1 MAKVSNVM
9 ATKVALNLV
18 EASKSIRNLTTEV
31 NASTKAWQAQEASL
45 KSAGDYVGAAKA
57 RVEGL
62 GNAIDAQKAKIA
74 ALQEKQESMNNI
86 TQDAAE
92 KYLKLKD
99 RIDQLKSEQSS
110 LDDVTGKNKDKYEA
124 LGAEISQLES
134 KQEKLNVGTTKQAEI
149 YLRYGSQVDQ
159 AKAKLASLEAQQQ
172 RAGAQLELQNSGILK
187 LNATM
192 RTQSALFMAQAE
204 RLQAEGRQYQAM
216 GVQVNG
222 LESKIS
228 QLRDIQQREM
238 QMLDSTRQRMGE
250 NSQEYLKQATRVEEL
265 GAKIAQTRSKINELN
280 ETMKATPHTWLD
292 GMSAR
297 LDSLQGK
304 ADRVSHSFGSM
315 FLANTAA
322 NLFSDALATIRAR
335 FTELIASGMEYDVT
349 QEKMLATWTTLT
361 GSTDK
366 AQGMVDTVNNLSV
379 KMGQSVDTVDELE
392 QGFYHLHSSKSQAD
406 GLTRSMLNMADAV
419 GLNSQQ
425 INAVSQ
431 DMVHAMATGKV
442 TQGELNQIGAYF
454 PMIDEKLAEHYHTT
468 VAGMRE
474 IASAGQLD
482 ADTFQQVFEQMGK
495 GKYKEGADNMMG
507 TFFGM
512 ERTIKARV
520 PALVGD
526 IEQPFKK
533 MSNPLLESVSKWVSD
548 KKTDA
553 LFTQFGKHLMKA
565 FNQITTA
572 FGGKKIDVSDALTGG
587 MKAATRGIDRLAK
600 TISSHRAQIK
610 EFFGLFKTGSA
621 ASLKIFANVFL
632 DLSKVML
639 PVLDVLSKYPKTTAA
654 VITSFLLAGKAVKT
668 LSVANE
674 ALQLTFK
681 AVKFPFSAIKKTR
694 DGLKELPDKYN
705 RVSDS
710 IDAYGNKLKKV
721 PTNVKTKVSVPVSA
735 AKAKISGYNSKLK
748 QVPKTVK
755 TKAIASTASAKGKIS
770 SFNAT
775 VKRVPSRIKVKASAE
790 VASAKISIK
799 NLGATAKAA
808 ATTSASAFSKIR
820 LSAVTSIRAIGVAAR
835 ANPLGALITGIQ
847 IAAAAF
853 GFLYGHSKKFRSFVN
868 GLASSAKSAMGKFGK
883 AFESGAKSA
892 ISWTSS
898 MWDRVKKSYQQGQAQ
913 TQQQTLQHARQ
924 QQKAWNDIRNNVTN
938 TAQDMMHKAG
948 NTFSN
953 GYNDIINNTS
963 NWRNNASNLWHDASN
978 KILNTAG
985 DLRSNSTNILS
996 NMHDKLSGIQD
1007 TGLGHMLNGWK
1018 DHFSHVIE
1026 TITSNGSPIH
1036 DAFKGLLNGIL
1047 SPFENLING
1056 IIKGI
1061 NWVLDKVGGDS
1072 HKLGTFSIGKLA
1084 NGTPGGGLLHDQV
1097 ALLNDGS
1104 GPNFQEMVH
1113 FPSGETVMLPPER
1126 NLMMYLPAQTEVLDG
1141 ERSAKLAPLMGISHY
1156 ADGAVGDFFSSL
1168 WDKGKDVVDFAEDIL
1183 KKPVNFMESVFKHFI
1198 SGKSDNGGFF
1208 SVQLHTSLPVFFAK
1222 SMADWVK
1229 KEIDSLAI
1237 DAHGP
1242 VSRDQFA
1249 KIAESAAR
1257 LMHQKI
1263 SDSDITRL
1271 YWQGFVESGDGANMG
1286 AGVDDHDGTGRPL
1299 GFYQY
1304 KRRTW
1309 NSWAV
1314 PGHTN
1319 INSIL
1324 DQTMAVLND
1333 SNWRSDLAP
1342 LGVRRGWGP
1351 TGHKMFA
1358 NGGIATQPSIFGEA
1372 GAEMAIPLDS
1382 MKSSRAWELMRQV
1395 VTYYGGNNAASKT
1408 STVDTQNLSQQIQ
1421 ELIEVG
1427 KAVLAVNGE
1436 QVRAIKGINGYDKT
1450 RVYHQQR
1457 TDMDLAS
1464 FQSFV

>member
-1 MAKVSNVM
+1 MAKISNVM
-9 ATKVALNLV
+9 ATKVALDLV
-18 EASKSIRNLTTEV
+18 DASKSVRNLTTEV

-45 KSAGDYVGAAKA
+45 RSAGDYAGAAKA
-57 RVEGL
+57 RLDGL
-62 GNAIDAQKAKIA
+62 GSAIDAQKEKIS

-86 TQDAAE
+86 SQETAE
-92 KYLKLKD
+92 KFLKLKE
-99 RIDQLKSEQSS
+99 RIEQLKTEQAS
-110 LDDVTGKNKDKYEA
+110 LDDITGRNKDKYES
-124 LGAEISQLES
+124 LSAEISRLES
-134 KQEKLNVGTTKQAEI
+134 QQSKLNVGTVKQAET
-149 YLRYGSQVDQ
+149 YLRYGAQVDQ
-159 AKAKLASLEAQQQ
+159 AKAKLASMEAQQQ
-172 RAGAQLELQNSGILK
+172 RAEQQLELQNSGVLK
-187 LNATM
+187 LNASM
-192 RTQSALFMAQAE
+192 RAQSALFMAHAE

-216 GVQVNG
+216 GVQVDG
-222 LESKIS
+222 LENKIS
-228 QLRDIQQREM
+228 QLRAIQQREM

-265 GAKIAQTRSKINELN
+265 GTKIAQTRSKINELN

-322 NLFSDALATIRAR
+322 NLFSGALATIQAH
-335 FTELIASGMEYDVT
+335 FTELIASGQEYDVT
-349 QEKMLATWTTLT
+349 QQKMVATWDTLT
-361 GSTDK
+361 GSANK
-366 AQGMVDTVNNLSV
+366 AQDMVNTVNNLSV
-379 KMGQSVDTVDELE
+379 KTGQAVETVDELE

-406 GLTRSMLNMADAV
+406 GLTSSMLNMADAV

-454 PMIDEKLAEHYHTT
+454 PMIDEALAKHYHTS
-468 VAGMRE
+468 VAGMRQ
-474 IASAGQLD
+474 IAHAGKLD
-482 ADTFQQVFEQMGK
+482 ADTFQQVFEQLGN
-495 GKYKEGADNMMG
+495 GKYKEAADNMMG

-512 ERTIKARV
+512 ERTIKSRM

-526 IEQPFKK
+526 IEQPFMQ
-533 MSNPLLESVSKWVSD
+533 MSNPLLGSVSKWVSD
-548 KKTDA
+548 KRTDA
-553 LFTQFGKHLMKA
+553 LFTQFGQHLMQA

-572 FGGKKIDVSDALTGG
+572 FGGKKINVSDALTGG
-587 MKAATRGIDRLAK
+587 MEAATHAVDRFAK
-600 TISSHRAQIK
+600 VVSSHHTQIK
-610 EFFGLFKTGSA
+610 EFFSSFKTGSA
-621 ASLKIFANVFL
+621 ASLKIFANVML
-632 DLSKVML
+632 DLSKVLL
-639 PVLDVLSKYPKTTAA
+639 PVLDELAKYPKTTAA
-654 VITSFLLAGKAVKT
+654 VVTSLLLASKAVKG
-668 LSVANE
+668 LSVAVKG
-674 ALQLTFK
+674 LQIMRTVGSTIGSFTTK
-681 AVKFPFSAIKKTR
+681 IKNIPSRKITRIQVDGAKSTR
-694 DGLKELPDKYN
+694 DLE
-705 RVSDS
+705 
-710 IDAYGNKLKKV
+710 AYSRRLDRIPKS
-721 PTNVKTKVSVPVSA
+721 KT
-735 AKAKISGYNSKLK
+735 
-748 QVPKTVK
+748 
-755 TKAIASTASAKGKIS
+755 TKAIVNTASAETSLTRLGTKATASGKLGLKGLSLIGRGAKI
-770 SFNAT
+770 
-775 VKRVPSRIKVKASAE
+775 ASAGLDL
-790 VASAKISIK
+790 VGGPAGGIM
-799 NLGATAKAA
+799 LLVQGLT
-808 ATTSASAFSKIR
+808 
-820 LSAVTSIRAIGVAAR
+820 
-835 ANPLGALITGIQ
+835 LIYQ
-847 IAAAAF
+847 
-853 GFLYGHSKKFRSFVN
+853 HDKKFRKFVN
-868 GLASSAKSAMGKFGK
+868 GLASSAKSAMGKMGK

-892 ISWTSS
+892 VSWTSN
-898 MWDRVKKSYQQGQAQ
+898 MWDHVKKSYQQGQAQ

-924 QQKAWNDIRNNVTN
+924 QQKAWNDIRSNVTN

-1018 DHFSHVIE
+1018 DHFGHVIE

-1072 HKLGTFSIGKLA
+1072 HQLGTFSIGKLA
-1084 NGTPGGGLLHDQV
+1084 NGTPSGGLLHDQV

-1126 NLMMYLPAQTEVLDG
+1126 NLMMFLPAQTEVLDG
-1141 ERSAKLAPLMGISHY
+1141 ERSAQLAPMMGINRY
-1156 ADGAVGDFFSSL
+1156 ADGAVGDFFAGL

-1198 SGKSDNGGFF
+1198 SGKSDNSGFF

-1229 KEIDSLAI
+1229 KQFQEMADPAGSGVDRWRPYVVRALDMLHLSSSLVGRVLKQIQTESGGNPKALGGDDGLSDGRAMGLMQVKPPTFAAYKLPGHNNIWNGFDNLLAGLNYARHRYGDSLSFLGQG
-1237 DAHGP
+1237 HG
-1242 VSRDQFA
+1242 
-1249 KIAESAAR
+1249 
-1257 LMHQKI
+1257 
-1263 SDSDITRL
+1263 
-1271 YWQGFVESGDGANMG
+1271 Y
-1286 AGVDDHDGTGRPL
+1286 
-1299 GFYQY
+1299 
-1304 KRRTW
+1304 
-1309 NSWAV
+1309 
-1314 PGHTN
+1314 
-1319 INSIL
+1319 
-1324 DQTMAVLND
+1324 
-1333 SNWRSDLAP
+1333 
-1342 LGVRRGWGP
+1342 
-1351 TGHKMFA
+1351 A

-1395 VTYYGGNNAASKT
+1395 VTYYGSNNAASKT

>member
-1 MAKVSNVM
+1 MAKISNVM
-9 ATKVALNLV
+9 ATKVALDLV
-18 EASKSIRNLTTEV
+18 DASKSVRNLTTEV

-57 RVEGL
+57 RLDGL
-62 GNAIDAQKAKIA
+62 GSAIDAQKEKIS
-74 ALQEKQESMNNI
+74 ALQEKQESMSNI
-86 TQDAAE
+86 SQETAE
-92 KYLKLKD
+92 KFLKLKE
-99 RIDQLKSEQSS
+99 RIEQLKAEQSS
-110 LDDVTGKNKDKYEA
+110 LDDITGRNKEKYES
-124 LGAEISQLES
+124 LGAEISRLEAQQS
-134 KQEKLNVGTTKQAEI
+134 KLNVGTVKQAET
-149 YLRYGSQVDQ
+149 YLRYGAQVDQ
-159 AKAKLASLEAQQQ
+159 AKAKLASMEAQQQ
-172 RAGAQLELQNSGILK
+172 RAEQQLELQNSGVLK
-187 LNATM
+187 LNASM
-192 RTQSALFMAQAE
+192 RAQSALFMAHAE

-216 GVQVNG
+216 GVQVDG
-222 LESKIS
+222 LENKIN
-228 QLRDIQQREM
+228 QLRAIQQREM
-238 QMLDSTRQRMGE
+238 QMLESTRQRMGE

-265 GAKIAQTRSKINELN
+265 GTKIAQTRSKINELN

-292 GMSAR
+292 GMSSR

-322 NLFSDALATIRAR
+322 NLFSGALATINAH

-349 QEKMLATWTTLT
+349 QEKMLATWDTLT

-366 AQGMVDTVNNLSV
+366 AQGMVDTVNNLSL
-379 KMGQSVDTVDELE
+379 KTGQAVDVVDELE

-406 GLTRSMLNMADAV
+406 GLTSSMLNMADAV
-419 GLNSQQ
+419 GLNKQQ
-425 INAVSQ
+425 IGDVSQ

-454 PMIDEKLAEHYHTT
+454 PMIDEALAKHYHTS
-468 VAGMRE
+468 VAGMRQ
-474 IASAGQLD
+474 IAHAGKLD
-482 ADTFQQVFEQMGK
+482 ADTFQQVFEQLGN
-495 GKYKEGADNMMG
+495 GKYKDAAEKMMG

-512 ERTIKARV
+512 ERTIQARV
-520 PALVGD
+520 PALVGK
-526 IEQPFKK
+526 IVEPFKT

-548 KKTDA
+548 KKTEK
-553 LFTQFGKHLMKA
+553 LFTQFGKHLMEA
-565 FNQITTA
+565 FNKVTTA
-572 FGGKKIDVSDALTGG
+572 FGGKKIDAGDALTSG
-587 MKAATRGIDRLAK
+587 MKAATRAVDRFAK
-600 TISSHRAQIK
+600 VVSSHHTQIK
-610 EFFGLFKTGSA
+610 EFFDSFKTGSA
-621 ASLKIFANVFL
+621 ASLKIFADVML

-639 PVLDVLSKYPKTTAA
+639 PVLDELAKYPKTTAA
-654 VITSFLLAGKAVKT
+654 VITSLLLASKAVKG
-668 LSVANE
+668 LSVAVKG
-674 ALQLTFK
+674 LQIMRTVGSTIGAFATK
-681 AVKFPFSAIKKTR
+681 IKNIPSRKITRIQVDGAKSTR
-694 DGLKELPDKYN
+694 DLE
-705 RVSDS
+705 
-710 IDAYGNKLKKV
+710 AYSRRLDR
-721 PTNVKTKVSVPVSA
+721 
-735 AKAKISGYNSKLK
+735 
-748 QVPKTVK
+748 VPKTK
-755 TKAIASTASAKGKIS
+755 TTKAIVNTASAETSLARLGTKATASGKLGLKGLSLIGRGAKI
-770 SFNAT
+770 
-775 VKRVPSRIKVKASAE
+775 ASAGL
-790 VASAKISIK
+790 
-799 NLGATAKAA
+799 NLVGGPAGG
-808 ATTSASAFSKIR
+808 IM
-820 LSAVTSIRAIGVAAR
+820 
-835 ANPLGALITGIQ
+835 LIVQSLTLVYQ
-847 IAAAAF
+847 
-853 GFLYGHSKKFRSFVN
+853 HDKKFRKFVN
-868 GLASSAKSAMGKFGK
+868 GLASSAKTAMGKMGK

-892 ISWTSS
+892 ISWTSN

-924 QQKAWNDIRNNVTN
+924 QQKAWNNIRNNVTN
-938 TAQDMMHKAG
+938 TTQDMMRKAG
-948 NTFSN
+948 NLFSN

-963 NWRNNASNLWHDASN
+963 NWRTNASNLWHDASS
-978 KILNTAG
+978 KIQNTAS
-985 DLRSNSTNILS
+985 DLRTNSTNILS

-1018 DHFSHVIE
+1018 DHFGHVIE

-1141 ERSAKLAPLMGISHY
+1141 ERSAQLAPLMGISHY

-1183 KKPVNFMESVFKHFI
+1183 KKPVDFMESVFKHFV

-1208 SVQLHTSLPVFFAK
+1208 SVQLHNSLPVFFAK

-1229 KEIDSLAI
+1229 KQFQEMADPAGSGVDRWRPYVVRALDMLHLSSSLVGRVLKQIQTESGGNPKALGGDDGLSDGRAMGLMQVKPPTFAAYKLPGHNNIWNGFDNLLAGLNYARHRYGDSLSFLGQG
-1237 DAHGP
+1237 HG
-1242 VSRDQFA
+1242 
-1249 KIAESAAR
+1249 
-1257 LMHQKI
+1257 
-1263 SDSDITRL
+1263 
-1271 YWQGFVESGDGANMG
+1271 Y
-1286 AGVDDHDGTGRPL
+1286 
-1299 GFYQY
+1299 
-1304 KRRTW
+1304 
-1309 NSWAV
+1309 
-1314 PGHTN
+1314 
-1319 INSIL
+1319 
-1324 DQTMAVLND
+1324 
-1333 SNWRSDLAP
+1333 
-1342 LGVRRGWGP
+1342 
-1351 TGHKMFA
+1351 A

-1395 VTYYGGNNAASKT
+1395 VAYYGGNNAT
-1408 STVDTQNLSQQIQ
+1408 QTTTIDTRNLSQQIQ

>member
-1 MAKVSNVM
+1 MAKISNVM
-9 ATKVALNLV
+9 ATKVALDLV
-18 EASKSIRNLTTEV
+18 DASKSVRNLTTEV

-57 RVEGL
+57 RLDGL
-62 GNAIDAQKAKIA
+62 GSAIDAQKEKIS

-86 TQDAAE
+86 SQETAE
-92 KYLKLKD
+92 KFLKLKE
-99 RIDQLKSEQSS
+99 RIEQLKTEQAS
-110 LDDVTGKNKDKYEA
+110 LDDVAGRNKEKYES
-124 LGAEISQLES
+124 LGAEISRLEDQQS
-134 KQEKLNVGTTKQAEI
+134 KLNVGTVKQAET
-149 YLRYGSQVDQ
+149 YLRYGAQVDQ
-159 AKAKLASLEAQQQ
+159 AKAKLAGMEAQQQ
-172 RAGAQLELQNSGILK
+172 RAEQQLELQNSGVLK
-187 LNATM
+187 LNASM
-192 RTQSALFMAQAE
+192 RAQSALFMAHAE

-222 LESKIS
+222 LENKIN
-228 QLRDIQQREM
+228 QLRAIQQREM
-238 QMLDSTRQRMGE
+238 QMLESTRQRMGE

-265 GAKIAQTRSKINELN
+265 GTKIAQTRSKINELN

-322 NLFSDALATIRAR
+322 NLFSGALATIQAH

-349 QEKMLATWTTLT
+349 QEKMLATWDTLT

-366 AQGMVDTVNNLSV
+366 AQGMVDTVNNLSL
-379 KMGQSVDTVDELE
+379 KTGQAVDVVDELE
-392 QGFYHLHSSKSQAD
+392 QGFYHLHSSKTQAD
-406 GLTRSMLNMADAV
+406 GLTSSMLNMADAV
-419 GLNSQQ
+419 GLNKQQ
-425 INAVSQ
+425 IGDVSQ

-454 PMIDEKLAEHYHTT
+454 PMIDEALAKHYHTS
-468 VAGMRE
+468 VAGMRQ
-474 IASAGQLD
+474 IAHAGKLD
-482 ADTFQQVFEQMGK
+482 ADTFQQVFEQLGN
-495 GKYKEGADNMMG
+495 GKYKDAAENMMG

-520 PALVGD
+520 PALIGKIV
-526 IEQPFKK
+526 EPFKT

-548 KKTDA
+548 KKTEK
-553 LFTQFGKHLMKA
+553 LFTQFGKHLMEA
-565 FNQITTA
+565 FNKITTA
-572 FGGKKIDVSDALTGG
+572 FGGKKIDAGDALTSG
-587 MKAATRGIDRLAK
+587 MKAATRAVDRFAK
-600 TISSHRAQIK
+600 VVSSHHTQIK
-610 EFFGLFKTGSA
+610 EFFDSFKTGSA
-621 ASLKIFANVFL
+621 ASLKIFANVML

-639 PVLDVLSKYPKTTAA
+639 PVLDELAKYPKTTAA
-654 VITSFLLAGKAVKT
+654 VVTSLLLASKAVKG
-668 LSVANE
+668 LSVAVKG
-674 ALQLTFK
+674 LQIMRTVGSTIGSFATK
-681 AVKFPFSAIKKTR
+681 IKSIPSRKITRIQVDGAKSTR
-694 DGLKELPDKYN
+694 DLE
-705 RVSDS
+705 
-710 IDAYGNKLKKV
+710 AYSRRLDRIPKS
-721 PTNVKTKVSVPVSA
+721 KT
-735 AKAKISGYNSKLK
+735 
-748 QVPKTVK
+748 
-755 TKAIASTASAKGKIS
+755 TKAIVNTASAETSLTRLGTK
-770 SFNAT
+770 AT
-775 VKRVPSRIKVKASAE
+775 VAGKLGSSGLSLIGRGAKIASA
-790 VASAKISIK
+790 
-799 NLGATAKAA
+799 G
-808 ATTSASAFSKIR
+808 
-820 LSAVTSIRAIGVAAR
+820 LSLVGGPAGGIM
-835 ANPLGALITGIQ
+835 LIVQGLTLIYQ
-847 IAAAAF
+847 
-853 GFLYGHSKKFRSFVN
+853 HDKKFRKFVN
-868 GLASSAKSAMGKFGK
+868 GLASSAKSAMGKMGK

-892 ISWTSS
+892 ISWTSN

-938 TAQDMMHKAG
+938 TTQDMMRKAG
-948 NTFSN
+948 NAFSN

-963 NWRNNASNLWHDASN
+963 NWRNNASSLWHDASS
-978 KILNTAG
+978 KILNTAS

-1072 HKLGTFSIGKLA
+1072 HQLGTFSIGKLA

-1104 GPNFQEMVH
+1104 GPNYQEMVH

-1126 NLMMYLPAQTEVLDG
+1126 NLMMYLPAKTEVLDG
-1141 ERSAKLAPLMGISHY
+1141 ERSAQLAPMMGINRY
-1156 ADGAVGDFFSSL
+1156 ANGTVGDFFSGL

-1183 KKPVNFMESVFKHFI
+1183 KKPVDFMESVFNHFI

-1229 KEIDSLAI
+1229 KQFQEMADPAGSGVDRWRPYVVRALDMLHLSSSLVGRVLKQIQTESGGNPKALGGDDGLSDGRAMGLMQVKPPTFAAYKLPGHNNIWNGFDNLLAGLNYARHRYGDSLSFLGQG
-1237 DAHGP
+1237 HG
-1242 VSRDQFA
+1242 
-1249 KIAESAAR
+1249 
-1257 LMHQKI
+1257 
-1263 SDSDITRL
+1263 
-1271 YWQGFVESGDGANMG
+1271 Y
-1286 AGVDDHDGTGRPL
+1286 
-1299 GFYQY
+1299 
-1304 KRRTW
+1304 
-1309 NSWAV
+1309 
-1314 PGHTN
+1314 
-1319 INSIL
+1319 
-1324 DQTMAVLND
+1324 
-1333 SNWRSDLAP
+1333 
-1342 LGVRRGWGP
+1342 
-1351 TGHKMFA
+1351 A

-1395 VTYYGGNNAASKT
+1395 VAYYGGNNASQT
-1408 STVDTQNLSQQIQ
+1408 TTIDTRNLSQQIQ

-1457 TDMDLAS
+1457 TDMDLAN

>member
-1 MAKVSNVM
+1 MAKISNVM
-9 ATKVALNLV
+9 ATKVALDLV
-18 EASKSIRNLTTEV
+18 DASKSIRNLTTEV

-62 GNAIDAQKAKIA
+62 GNAIDAQKGKIA

-124 LGAEISQLES
+124 LGAEISRLES

-159 AKAKLASLEAQQQ
+159 AKAKLASMEAQQQ
-172 RAGAQLELQNSGILK
+172 RAESQLELQNSGILK

-204 RLQAEGRQYQAM
+204 RLQAEGHQYQAM

-228 QLRDIQQREM
+228 QLREVQQREM

-265 GAKIAQTRSKINELN
+265 GTKIAQTRSKINELN

-292 GMSAR
+292 GMNAR

-361 GSTDK
+361 GS
-366 AQGMVDTVNNLSV
+366 AGEAHGMVDTVNNLSV
-379 KMGQSVDTVDELE
+379 KTGQAVDVVDELE
-392 QGFYHLHSSKSQAD
+392 QGFYHLHSSKEQAD
-406 GLTRSMLNMADAV
+406 GLTSSMLNMADAV

-425 INAVSQ
+425 IGAVSQ

-454 PMIDEKLAEHYHTT
+454 PMIDEKLADHYHTT

-474 IASAGQLD
+474 MASAGQLD
-482 ADTFQQVFEQMGK
+482 ADTFQQVFEQLGN
-495 GKYKEGADNMMG
+495 GKYKEAAENMMG

-526 IEQPFKK
+526 IVEPFKT
-533 MSNPLLESVSKWVSD
+533 MSNPLLKSVSKWVSD
-548 KKTDA
+548 KKTEK

-565 FNQITTA
+565 FNKITTA

-587 MKAATRGIDRLAK
+587 MKAATRGVDRFAK
-600 TISSHRAQIK
+600 IISSHRAQIK

-681 AVKFPFSAIKKTR
+681 AIKFPFSAIKKTR

-721 PTNVKTKVSVPVSA
+721 PTNVKTKVSAPVSA
-735 AKAKISGYNSKLK
+735 AKAKIDGYNNKLK
-748 QVPKTVK
+748 QVPKAVK

-775 VKRVPSRIKVKASAE
+775 VKRVPPRIKVKASAE

-820 LSAVTSIRAIGVAAR
+820 LSAVTSIKAIGVAAR

-853 GFLYGHSKKFRSFVN
+853 SFLYGHSKKFRKFVN
-868 GLASSAKSAMGKFGK
+868 GLASSAKSAMGHLGK
-883 AFESGAKSA
+883 AFESGAKTA
-892 ISWTSS
+892 ISWAGN
-898 MWDRVKKSYQQGQAQ
+898 MWDHVKKSYQDGQAQ
-913 TQQQTLQHARQ
+913 TQKQTLQHARQ
-924 QQKAWNDIRNNVTN
+924 QQQAWSNIKDT
-938 TAQDMMHKAG
+938 TASIAKGM
-948 NTFSN
+948 F
-953 GYNDIINNTS
+953 
-963 NWRNNASNLWHDASN
+963 
-978 KILNTAG
+978 
-985 DLRSNSTNILS
+985 
-996 NMHDKLSGIQD
+996 DKLNVLNGD
-1007 TGLGHMLNGWK
+1007 GLGDMLNGWK
-1018 DHFSHVIE
+1018 DYFSKVIN
-1026 TITSNGSPIH
+1026 TIESNGSPLH
-1036 DAFKGLLNGIL
+1036 NAFRDVLNGLL
-1047 SPFENLING
+1047 SPFTNLING

-1072 HKLGTFSIGKLA
+1072 HKLGTFTIDKLA
-1084 NGTPGGGLLHDQV
+1084 NGTSDGGLLHDQV

-1104 GPNFQEMVH
+1104 GPNYQEMVH

-1141 ERSAKLAPLMGISHY
+1141 ERSAQLAPLMGISHY

-1183 KKPVNFMESVFKHFI
+1183 KKPINFMESVFKHFV

-1229 KEIDSLAI
+1229 KEINSLTV

-1257 LMHQKI
+1257 LIHQQI

-1304 KRRTW
+1304 KRKTW
-1309 NSWAV
+1309 NAWAV

-1319 INSIL
+1319 ISSLL

-1342 LGVRRGWGP
+1342 LGVKRGWGP
-1351 TGHKMFA
+1351 TGHKMYA
-1358 NGGIATQPSIFGEA
+1358 DGGIATQPSIFGEA
-1372 GAEMAIPLDS
+1372 GAEMAIPLNA
-1382 MKSSRAWELMRQV
+1382 MKSSRAWELMQQV
-1395 VTYYGGNNAASKT
+1395 VSYYAGSNT
-1408 STVDTQNLSQQIQ
+1408 TQSTAVDTRNLSQQIQ
-1421 ELIEVG
+1421 ELIEIG
-1427 KAVLAVNGE
+1427 QAVLSVNHE
-1436 QVRAIKGINGYDKT
+1436 QVQAIHGIKGYDK
-1450 RVYHQQR
+1450 VSAYKQQR
-1457 TDMDLAS
+1457 IDQTLANYQA
-1464 FQSFV
+1464 F

>member
-1 MAKVSNVM
+1 MAKISNVM
-9 ATKVALNLV
+9 ATKVALDLV
-18 EASKSIRNLTTEV
+18 DASKSVRNLTTEV

-45 KSAGDYVGAAKA
+45 RSAGDYVGAAKA
-57 RVEGL
+57 RLDGL
-62 GNAIDAQKAKIA
+62 GSAIDAQKEKIS

-86 TQDAAE
+86 SQETAE
-92 KYLKLKD
+92 KFLRLKE
-99 RIDQLKSEQSS
+99 RIEQLKAEQAS
-110 LDDVTGKNKDKYEA
+110 LDDITGRNKDKYES
-124 LGAEISQLES
+124 LGAEISRLES
-134 KQEKLNVGTTKQAEI
+134 QQSKLNVGTVKQAET
-149 YLRYGSQVDQ
+149 YLRYGAQVDQ
-159 AKAKLASLEAQQQ
+159 AKAKLASMEAQQQ
-172 RAGAQLELQNSGILK
+172 RAEQQLELQNSGVLK
-187 LNATM
+187 LNASM
-192 RTQSALFMAQAE
+192 RAQSALFMAHAD

-222 LESKIS
+222 LENKIS

-238 QMLDSTRQRMGE
+238 QMLESTRQRMGE
-250 NSQEYLKQATRVEEL
+250 SSQEYLKQATRVEEL
-265 GAKIAQTRSKINELN
+265 GTKIAQTRSKINELN
-280 ETMKATPHTWLD
+280 QAMKATPHTWLD

-297 LDSLQGK
+297 LDGLQGK

-322 NLFSDALATIRAR
+322 NVFSGALATIQAH

-349 QEKMLATWTTLT
+349 QEKMLATWDTLT

-366 AQGMVDTVNNLSV
+366 AQGMVDTVNNLSL
-379 KMGQSVDTVDELE
+379 KTGQAVDVVDELE

-406 GLTRSMLNMADAV
+406 GLTSSMLNMADAV
-419 GLNSQQ
+419 GLNKQQ
-425 INAVSQ
+425 IGDVSQ

-454 PMIDEKLAEHYHTT
+454 PMIDEALAKHYHTS
-468 VAGMRE
+468 VAGMRQ

-482 ADTFQQVFEQMGK
+482 ADTFQQVFEQLGN
-495 GKYKEGADNMMG
+495 GKYKDAAEKMMG

-520 PALVGD
+520 PALIGKIV
-526 IEQPFKK
+526 EPFKT

-548 KKTDA
+548 KKTEK
-553 LFTQFGKHLMKA
+553 LFTQFGKHLMEA
-565 FNQITTA
+565 FNKVTTA
-572 FGGKKIDVSDALTGG
+572 FGGKKIDVSDALTSG
-587 MKAATRGIDRLAK
+587 MKAATRAVDRFAK
-600 TISSHRAQIK
+600 VVSSHHTQIK
-610 EFFGLFKTGSA
+610 EFFNSFKTGSA
-621 ASLKIFANVFL
+621 ASLKIFAGVML

-639 PVLDVLSKYPKTTAA
+639 PVLDELAKYPKTTAA
-654 VITSFLLAGKAVKT
+654 VITSLLLASKAVKG
-668 LSVANE
+668 LSVAVKG
-674 ALQLTFK
+674 LQIMRTVGSTIGAFATK
-681 AVKFPFSAIKKTR
+681 IKNIPSRKITRIQVDGAKSTR
-694 DGLKELPDKYN
+694 DLE
-705 RVSDS
+705 
-710 IDAYGNKLKKV
+710 AYSRRLDR
-721 PTNVKTKVSVPVSA
+721 
-735 AKAKISGYNSKLK
+735 
-748 QVPKTVK
+748 VPKTK
-755 TKAIASTASAKGKIS
+755 TTKAIVNTASAETSLTRLGTKATTAGKLGS
-770 SFNAT
+770 SGLSMIGRGA
-775 VKRVPSRIKVKASAE
+775 KIASA
-790 VASAKISIK
+790 
-799 NLGATAKAA
+799 G
-808 ATTSASAFSKIR
+808 
-820 LSAVTSIRAIGVAAR
+820 LSLVGGPAG
-835 ANPLGALITGIQ
+835 GIMLLVQ
-847 IAAAAF
+847 
-853 GFLYGHSKKFRSFVN
+853 GLTLVYQHDKKFRKFVN
-868 GLASSAKSAMGKFGK
+868 GLASSARLAMGKFGK

-938 TAQDMMHKAG
+938 TTQDMMRKAG
-948 NTFSN
+948 NFFSN

-963 NWRNNASNLWHDASN
+963 NWRTNASNLWHDASS
-978 KILNTAG
+978 KIQNTAS

-996 NMHDKLSGIQD
+996 KMHDKLSDIQD

-1018 DHFSHVIE
+1018 DHFGHVIE
-1026 TITSNGSPIH
+1026 AITSNGSPIH

-1126 NLMMYLPAQTEVLDG
+1126 NLMMYLPAKTEVLDG
-1141 ERSAKLAPLMGISHY
+1141 ERSAKLAPMMGINRY

-1183 KKPVNFMESVFKHFI
+1183 KKPIDFMESVFKHFV

-1229 KEIDSLAI
+1229 KQFQEMANPAGSGVERWRPYVVRALDMLHLSSSLVDRVLKQIQTESGGNPLAKQPGADPDGDGSGPALGLMQTKRSTFNKYKLPGHGDLWNGFDDLLAGLNYARHRYGDSLSFLGQG
-1237 DAHGP
+1237 HG
-1242 VSRDQFA
+1242 
-1249 KIAESAAR
+1249 
-1257 LMHQKI
+1257 
-1263 SDSDITRL
+1263 
-1271 YWQGFVESGDGANMG
+1271 Y
-1286 AGVDDHDGTGRPL
+1286 
-1299 GFYQY
+1299 
-1304 KRRTW
+1304 
-1309 NSWAV
+1309 
-1314 PGHTN
+1314 
-1319 INSIL
+1319 
-1324 DQTMAVLND
+1324 
-1333 SNWRSDLAP
+1333 
-1342 LGVRRGWGP
+1342 
-1351 TGHKMFA
+1351 A

-1382 MKSSRAWELMRQV
+1382 MKSSRAWELMKQV
-1395 VTYYGGNNAASKT
+1395 VAYYGGN
-1408 STVDTQNLSQQIQ
+1408 STTQTATIDTRNLSQQIQ

>member
-1 MAKVSNVM
+1 MAKISNVM
-9 ATKVALNLV
+9 ATKVALDLV
-18 EASKSIRNLTTEV
+18 DASKSIRNLTTEV

-62 GNAIDAQKAKIA
+62 GNAIDAQKGKIA

-124 LGAEISQLES
+124 LGAEISRLES

-159 AKAKLASLEAQQQ
+159 AKAKLASMEAQQQ
-172 RAGAQLELQNSGILK
+172 RAESQLELQNSGILK

-204 RLQAEGRQYQAM
+204 RLQAEGHQYQAM

-228 QLRDIQQREM
+228 QLREVQQREM

-265 GAKIAQTRSKINELN
+265 GTKIAQTRSKINELN

-292 GMSAR
+292 GMNAR

-361 GSTDK
+361 GS
-366 AQGMVDTVNNLSV
+366 AGEAHGMVDTVNNLSV
-379 KMGQSVDTVDELE
+379 KTGQAVDVVDELE
-392 QGFYHLHSSKSQAD
+392 QGFYHLHSSKEQAD
-406 GLTRSMLNMADAV
+406 GLTSSMLNMADAV

-425 INAVSQ
+425 IGAVSQ

-454 PMIDEKLAEHYHTT
+454 PMIDEKLADHYHTT

-474 IASAGQLD
+474 MASAGQLD
-482 ADTFQQVFEQMGK
+482 ADTFQQVFEQLGN
-495 GKYKEGADNMMG
+495 GKYKEAAENMMG

-526 IEQPFKK
+526 IVEPFKT
-533 MSNPLLESVSKWVSD
+533 MSNPLLKSVSKWVSD
-548 KKTDA
+548 KKTEK

-565 FNQITTA
+565 FNKITTA

-587 MKAATRGIDRLAK
+587 MKAATRGVDRFAK
-600 TISSHRAQIK
+600 IISSHRAQIK

-681 AVKFPFSAIKKTR
+681 AIKFPFSAIKKTR

-721 PTNVKTKVSVPVSA
+721 PTNVKTKVSAPVSA
-735 AKAKISGYNSKLK
+735 AKAKIGGYNNKLK
-748 QVPKTVK
+748 QVPKAVK

-775 VKRVPSRIKVKASAE
+775 VKRVPPRIKVKASAE

-820 LSAVTSIRAIGVAAR
+820 LSAVTSIKAIGVAAR

-853 GFLYGHSKKFRSFVN
+853 SFLYGHSKKFRKFVN
-868 GLASSAKSAMGKFGK
+868 GLASSAKSAMGHLGK
-883 AFESGAKSA
+883 AFESGAKTA
-892 ISWTSS
+892 ISWAGN
-898 MWDRVKKSYQQGQAQ
+898 MWDHVKKSYQDGQAQ
-913 TQQQTLQHARQ
+913 TQKQTLQHARQ
-924 QQKAWNDIRNNVTN
+924 QQQVWNGIKDTTASIAKGMFDKLNVL
-938 TAQDMMHKAG
+938 H
-948 NTFSN
+948 SN
-953 GYNDIINNTS
+953 G
-963 NWRNNASNLWHDASN
+963 L
-978 KILNTAG
+978 G
-985 DLRSNSTNILS
+985 D
-996 NMHDKLSGIQD
+996 
-1007 TGLGHMLNGWK
+1007 MLNGWK
-1018 DHFSHVIE
+1018 DHFSKVIN
-1026 TITSNGSPIH
+1026 TIESNGSPLH
-1036 DAFKGLLNGIL
+1036 NAFRDILNGLL
-1047 SPFENLING
+1047 SPFTNLING

-1072 HKLGTFSIGKLA
+1072 HKLGTFTIDKLA

-1126 NLMMYLPAQTEVLDG
+1126 NLMMFLPAQTEVLDG
-1141 ERSAKLAPLMGISHY
+1141 ERSAQLAPMMGINHY
-1156 ADGAVGDFFSSL
+1156 ANGAMGDFFSGL
-1168 WDKGKDVVDFAEDIL
+1168 WDKGKDVVDFAENIL
-1183 KKPVNFMESVFKHFI
+1183 KKPVDFMESVFNHFV

-1229 KEIDSLAI
+1229 KQFQEMADPAGSGVDRWRPYVVRALDMLHLSSSLVGRVLKQIQTESGGNPHAKQPGADPDGDGSGPALGLMQTKRKTFDSYKLPGHNNIWNGFDNLLAGLNYARHRYGDSLSFLGQG
-1237 DAHGP
+1237 HG
-1242 VSRDQFA
+1242 
-1249 KIAESAAR
+1249 
-1257 LMHQKI
+1257 
-1263 SDSDITRL
+1263 
-1271 YWQGFVESGDGANMG
+1271 Y
-1286 AGVDDHDGTGRPL
+1286 
-1299 GFYQY
+1299 
-1304 KRRTW
+1304 
-1309 NSWAV
+1309 
-1314 PGHTN
+1314 
-1319 INSIL
+1319 
-1324 DQTMAVLND
+1324 
-1333 SNWRSDLAP
+1333 
-1342 LGVRRGWGP
+1342 
-1351 TGHKMFA
+1351 A

-1395 VTYYGGNNAASKT
+1395 VAYYGGNNAASKT
-1408 STVDTQNLSQQIQ
+1408 STVDTRNLSQQIQ
-1421 ELIEVG
+1421 ELIEIG

-1436 QVRAIKGINGYDKT
+1436 QVQAIHGIKGYDK
-1450 RVYHQQR
+1450 VAAYKQQR
-1457 TDMDLAS
+1457 IDQTLANYQA
-1464 FQSFV
+1464 F

>member
-1 MAKVSNVM
+1 MAKISNVM
-9 ATKVALNLV
+9 ATKVALDLV
-18 EASKSIRNLTTEV
+18 DASKSVRNLTTEV

-45 KSAGDYVGAAKA
+45 KSAGDYIGAAKA
-57 RVEGL
+57 RLDGL
-62 GNAIDAQKAKIA
+62 GSAIDAQKEKIS
-74 ALQEKQESMNNI
+74 ALQEKQESMSNI
-86 TQDAAE
+86 SQETAE
-92 KYLKLKD
+92 KFLKLKE
-99 RIDQLKSEQSS
+99 RIDELKAEQSS
-110 LDDVTGKNKDKYEA
+110 LDDVTGRNKEKYES
-124 LGAEISQLES
+124 LGAEISRLEAQQS
-134 KQEKLNVGTTKQAEI
+134 KLNVGTVKQAET
-149 YLRYGSQVDQ
+149 YLRYGAQVDQ
-159 AKAKLASLEAQQQ
+159 AKAKLASMEAQQQ
-172 RAGAQLELQNSGILK
+172 RAEQQLELQNSGVLK
-187 LNATM
+187 LNASM
-192 RTQSALFMAQAE
+192 RAQSALFMAHAE

-216 GVQVNG
+216 GVQVDG
-222 LESKIS
+222 LENKIS
-228 QLRDIQQREM
+228 QLRAIQQREM
-238 QMLDSTRQRMGE
+238 QMLESTRQRMGE

-322 NLFSDALATIRAR
+322 NLFSGALATINAH
-335 FTELIASGMEYDVT
+335 FTELIASGQEYDVT
-349 QEKMLATWTTLT
+349 QQKMVATWDTLT
-361 GSTDK
+361 GSANK
-366 AQGMVDTVNNLSV
+366 AQDMVDTVNNLSV
-379 KMGQSVDTVDELE
+379 KTGQAVDVVDELE

-406 GLTRSMLNMADAV
+406 GLTSSMLNMADAV

-454 PMIDEKLAEHYHTT
+454 PMIDEALAKHYHTS
-468 VAGMRE
+468 VAGMRQ
-474 IASAGQLD
+474 IAHAGKLD
-482 ADTFQQVFEQMGK
+482 ADTFQQVFEQLGN
-495 GKYKEGADNMMG
+495 GKYKEAADNMMG

-512 ERTIKARV
+512 ERTIKARM

-526 IEQPFKK
+526 IEQPFMQ

-548 KKTDA
+548 KRTDA
-553 LFTQFGKHLMKA
+553 LFTQFGQHLMQA

-572 FGGKKIDVSDALTGG
+572 FGGKKINVSDALTGG
-587 MKAATRGIDRLAK
+587 MEAATRAVDRFADVV
-600 TISSHRAQIK
+600 SSHHTQIK
-610 EFFGLFKTGSA
+610 EFFDSFKTGSA
-621 ASLKIFANVFL
+621 ASLKIFANVML

-639 PVLDVLSKYPKTTAA
+639 PVLDELAKYPKTTAA
-654 VITSFLLAGKAVKT
+654 VITSLLLASKAVKG
-668 LSVANE
+668 LSVAVKGLQIMRAVGSTIGAFATKIKNIPSRKITRIQVDGAKSTQDLE
-674 ALQLTFK
+674 AYSRRLD
-681 AVKFPFSAIKKTR
+681 R
-694 DGLKELPDKYN
+694 
-705 RVSDS
+705 
-710 IDAYGNKLKKV
+710 
-721 PTNVKTKVSVPVSA
+721 
-735 AKAKISGYNSKLK
+735 
-748 QVPKTVK
+748 VPKTK
-755 TKAIASTASAKGKIS
+755 TTKAIVNTASAETSLTRLGTKATAAGKLGS
-770 SFNAT
+770 SGLSLIG
-775 VKRVPSRIKVKASAE
+775 R
-790 VASAKISIK
+790 SAKI
-799 NLGATAKAA
+799 
-808 ATTSASAFSKIR
+808 ASAG
-820 LSAVTSIRAIGVAAR
+820 LDLVGGPAGAIMLVVQG
-835 ANPLGALITGIQ
+835 LTI
-847 IAAAAF
+847 
-853 GFLYGHSKKFRSFVN
+853 LYQHNKKFRKFVN
-868 GLASSAKSAMGKFGK
+868 GLASSAKTAMGKMGK

-892 ISWTSS
+892 ISWTSN
-898 MWDRVKKSYQQGQAQ
+898 MWNRVKKNYQQGQAQ

-938 TAQDMMHKAG
+938 TTQDMMRKAG
-948 NTFSN
+948 NLFNN
-953 GYNDIINNTS
+953 GYNDIINSTS
-963 NWRNNASNLWHDASN
+963 NWRTNASNLWHDASS
-978 KILNTAG
+978 KIQNTAS
-985 DLRSNSTNILS
+985 DLRANSTNILS
-996 NMHDKLSGIQD
+996 NMHDKLSDIQD

-1018 DHFSHVIE
+1018 DHFGHVIE

-1072 HKLGTFSIGKLA
+1072 HQLGTFSIGKLA

-1156 ADGAVGDFFSSL
+1156 ADGAVGDFFSGL

-1183 KKPVNFMESVFKHFI
+1183 KKPVDFMESVFKHFI

-1229 KEIDSLAI
+1229 KQFQEMADPAGSGVERWRPYVVRALDMLHLSSSLVGRVLKQIQTESGGNPKALGGDDGLSDGRAMGLMQVKPPTFAAYKLPGHNNIWNGFDNLLAGLNYARHRYGDSLSFLGQG
-1237 DAHGP
+1237 HG
-1242 VSRDQFA
+1242 
-1249 KIAESAAR
+1249 
-1257 LMHQKI
+1257 
-1263 SDSDITRL
+1263 
-1271 YWQGFVESGDGANMG
+1271 Y
-1286 AGVDDHDGTGRPL
+1286 
-1299 GFYQY
+1299 
-1304 KRRTW
+1304 
-1309 NSWAV
+1309 
-1314 PGHTN
+1314 
-1319 INSIL
+1319 
-1324 DQTMAVLND
+1324 
-1333 SNWRSDLAP
+1333 
-1342 LGVRRGWGP
+1342 
-1351 TGHKMFA
+1351 A

-1395 VTYYGGNNAASKT
+1395 VAYYGGNNATQTAT
-1408 STVDTQNLSQQIQ
+1408 IDTRNLSQQIQ

-1457 TDMDLAS
+1457 TDMDLAN
-1464 FQSFV
+1464 FQAFV

>member
-1 MAKVSNVM
+1 MAKISNVM
-9 ATKVALNLV
+9 ATKVALDLV
-18 EASKSIRNLTTEV
+18 DASKSIRNLTTEV

-62 GNAIDAQKAKIA
+62 GNAIDAQKGKIA

-124 LGAEISQLES
+124 LGAEISRLES

-159 AKAKLASLEAQQQ
+159 AKAKLASMEAQQQ
-172 RAGAQLELQNSGILK
+172 RAESQLELQNSGILK

-204 RLQAEGRQYQAM
+204 RLQAEGHQYQAM

-228 QLRDIQQREM
+228 QLREVQQREM

-265 GAKIAQTRSKINELN
+265 GTKIAQTRSKINELN

-292 GMSAR
+292 GMNAR

-361 GSTDK
+361 GS
-366 AQGMVDTVNNLSV
+366 AGEAHGMVDTVNNLSV
-379 KMGQSVDTVDELE
+379 KTGQAVDVVDELE
-392 QGFYHLHSSKSQAD
+392 QGFYHLHSSKEQAD
-406 GLTRSMLNMADAV
+406 GLTSSMLNMADAV

-425 INAVSQ
+425 IGAVSQ

-454 PMIDEKLAEHYHTT
+454 PMIDEKLADHYHTT

-474 IASAGQLD
+474 MASAGQLD
-482 ADTFQQVFEQMGK
+482 ADTFQQVFEQLGN
-495 GKYKEGADNMMG
+495 GKYKEAAENMMG

-526 IEQPFKK
+526 IVEPFKT
-533 MSNPLLESVSKWVSD
+533 MSNPLLKSVSKWVSD
-548 KKTDA
+548 KKTEK

-565 FNQITTA
+565 FNKITTA

-587 MKAATRGIDRLAK
+587 MKAATRGVDRFAK
-600 TISSHRAQIK
+600 IISSHRAQIK

-681 AVKFPFSAIKKTR
+681 AIKFPFSAIKKTR

-721 PTNVKTKVSVPVSA
+721 PTNVKTKVSAPVSA
-735 AKAKISGYNSKLK
+735 AKAKIGGYNNKLK

-775 VKRVPSRIKVKASAE
+775 VKRVPPRIKVKASAE

-820 LSAVTSIRAIGVAAR
+820 LSAVTSIKAIGVAAR

-853 GFLYGHSKKFRSFVN
+853 SFLYGHSKKFRKFVN
-868 GLASSAKSAMGKFGK
+868 GLASSAKSAMGHLGK
-883 AFESGAKSA
+883 AFESGAKTA
-892 ISWTSS
+892 ISWAGN
-898 MWDRVKKSYQQGQAQ
+898 MWDHVKKSYQDGQAQ
-913 TQQQTLQHARQ
+913 TQKQTLQHARQ
-924 QQKAWNDIRNNVTN
+924 QQQAWSNIKDT
-938 TAQDMMHKAG
+938 TASIAKGM
-948 NTFSN
+948 F
-953 GYNDIINNTS
+953 
-963 NWRNNASNLWHDASN
+963 
-978 KILNTAG
+978 
-985 DLRSNSTNILS
+985 
-996 NMHDKLSGIQD
+996 DKLNVLNGD
-1007 TGLGHMLNGWK
+1007 GLDDMLNGWK
-1018 DHFSHVIE
+1018 DYFSKVIN
-1026 TITSNGSPIH
+1026 TIESNGSPLH
-1036 DAFKGLLNGIL
+1036 NAFRDVLNGLL
-1047 SPFENLING
+1047 SPFTNLING

-1072 HKLGTFSIGKLA
+1072 HKLGTFTIDKLA
-1084 NGTPGGGLLHDQV
+1084 NGTSDGGLLHDQV

-1104 GPNFQEMVH
+1104 GPNYQEMVH

-1141 ERSAKLAPLMGISHY
+1141 ERSAQLAPLMGISHY
-1156 ADGAVGDFFSSL
+1156 ANGAVGDFFSSL

-1183 KKPVNFMESVFKHFI
+1183 KKPINFMESVFKHFV

-1229 KEIDSLAI
+1229 KKINSLTV

-1257 LMHQKI
+1257 LMHQQI

-1304 KRRTW
+1304 KRKTW
-1309 NSWAV
+1309 NAWAV

-1319 INSIL
+1319 ISSLL

-1342 LGVRRGWGP
+1342 LGVKRGWGP
-1351 TGHKMFA
+1351 TGHKMYA
-1358 NGGIATQPSIFGEA
+1358 DGGIATQPSIFGEA
-1372 GAEMAIPLDS
+1372 GAEMAIPLNA
-1382 MKSSRAWELMRQV
+1382 MKSSRAWELMQQV
-1395 VTYYGGNNAASKT
+1395 VSYYAGSNT
-1408 STVDTQNLSQQIQ
+1408 TQSTAVDTRNLSQQIQ
-1421 ELIEVG
+1421 ELIEIG
-1427 KAVLAVNGE
+1427 QAVLSVNHE
-1436 QVRAIKGINGYDKT
+1436 QVQAIHGIKGYDK
-1450 RVYHQQR
+1450 VSAYKQQR
-1457 TDMDLAS
+1457 IDQTLANYQA
-1464 FQSFV
+1464 F

>member
-1 MAKVSNVM
+1 MAKISNVM
-9 ATKVALNLV
+9 ATKVALDLV
-18 EASKSIRNLTTEV
+18 DASKSVRNLTTEV

-57 RVEGL
+57 RLDGL
-62 GNAIDAQKAKIA
+62 GSAIDAQKEKIS

-86 TQDAAE
+86 SQETAE
-92 KYLKLKD
+92 KFLKLKE
-99 RIDQLKSEQSS
+99 RIEQLKTEQAS
-110 LDDVTGKNKDKYEA
+110 LDDITGRNKDKYES
-124 LGAEISQLES
+124 LGAEISRLEAQQS
-134 KQEKLNVGTTKQAEI
+134 KLNVGTVKQAET
-149 YLRYGSQVDQ
+149 YLRYGAQVDQ
-159 AKAKLASLEAQQQ
+159 AKAKLASMEAQQQ
-172 RAGAQLELQNSGILK
+172 RAEQQLELQNSGVLK
-187 LNATM
+187 LNASM
-192 RTQSALFMAQAE
+192 RAQSALFMAHAE

-216 GVQVNG
+216 GVQVDG
-222 LESKIS
+222 LENKIN
-228 QLRDIQQREM
+228 QLRAIQQREM
-238 QMLDSTRQRMGE
+238 QMLESTRQRMGE
-250 NSQEYLKQATRVEEL
+250 NSQEYLQQATRVEEL
-265 GAKIAQTRSKINELN
+265 GTKIAQTRSKINELN

-322 NLFSDALATIRAR
+322 NLFSGALATIQAH
-335 FTELIASGMEYDVT
+335 FTELIASGQEYDVT
-349 QEKMLATWTTLT
+349 QQKMVATWDTLT
-361 GSTDK
+361 GSADK
-366 AQGMVDTVNNLSV
+366 AQDMVNTVNNLSV
-379 KMGQSVDTVDELE
+379 KTGQAVGVVDELE
-392 QGFYHLHSSKSQAD
+392 QGFYHLHSSKKQAD
-406 GLTRSMLNMADAV
+406 GLTSSMLNMADAV

-425 INAVSQ
+425 INDVSQ

-454 PMIDEKLAEHYHTT
+454 PMIDEALAKHYHTS
-468 VAGMRE
+468 VAGMRQ
-474 IASAGQLD
+474 IAHEGKLD
-482 ADTFQQVFEQMGK
+482 ADTFQQVFEQLGN
-495 GKYKEGADNMMG
+495 GKYKKAADNMMG

-512 ERTIKARV
+512 ERTIKSRM

-526 IEQPFKK
+526 IEQPFMQ

-548 KKTDA
+548 KRTDA
-553 LFTQFGKHLMKA
+553 LFTQFGQHLMQA

-572 FGGKKIDVSDALTGG
+572 FGGKKINVSDALTGG
-587 MKAATRGIDRLAK
+587 MEAATRAVDRFADVV
-600 TISSHRAQIK
+600 SSHHTQIK
-610 EFFGLFKTGSA
+610 EFFDSFKTGSA
-621 ASLKIFANVFL
+621 ASLKIFANVML

-639 PVLDVLSKYPKTTAA
+639 PVLDELAKYPKTTAA
-654 VITSFLLAGKAVKT
+654 VITSLLLASKAVKG
-668 LSVANE
+668 LSVAVKG
-674 ALQLTFK
+674 LQIMQTVGTTIGAFATK
-681 AVKFPFSAIKKTR
+681 IKNIPSRKITRIQVDGAKSTR
-694 DGLKELPDKYN
+694 DLE
-705 RVSDS
+705 
-710 IDAYGNKLKKV
+710 AYSRRLDR
-721 PTNVKTKVSVPVSA
+721 
-735 AKAKISGYNSKLK
+735 
-748 QVPKTVK
+748 VPKTK
-755 TKAIASTASAKGKIS
+755 TTKAIVNTASAETSLTRLGTKATAAGKLGS
-770 SFNAT
+770 SGLSLIGRGA
-775 VKRVPSRIKVKASAE
+775 KIASAGL
-790 VASAKISIK
+790 
-799 NLGATAKAA
+799 NLVGGPAGAIMLVVQGLT
-808 ATTSASAFSKIR
+808 I
-820 LSAVTSIRAIGVAAR
+820 
-835 ANPLGALITGIQ
+835 
-847 IAAAAF
+847 
-853 GFLYGHSKKFRSFVN
+853 LYQHNKKFRTFVN
-868 GLASSAKSAMGKFGK
+868 GLASSAKSAMGKLGK

-892 ISWTSS
+892 ISWTSN

-938 TAQDMMHKAG
+938 TTQDMMRKAG
-948 NTFSN
+948 NLFSN

-963 NWRNNASNLWHDASN
+963 NWRTNASNLWHDASN
-978 KILNTAG
+978 KIQNTAS
-985 DLRSNSTNILS
+985 DLRTNSTNILS
-996 NMHDKLSGIQD
+996 NMHDKLSDIQD

-1018 DHFSHVIE
+1018 DHFGHVIE

-1072 HKLGTFSIGKLA
+1072 HQLGTFSIGKLA

-1126 NLMMYLPAQTEVLDG
+1126 NLMMYLPARTEVLDG
-1141 ERSAKLAPLMGISHY
+1141 ERSAQLAPLMGISHY
-1156 ADGAVGDFFSSL
+1156 ADGTVGDFFSSL

-1183 KKPVNFMESVFKHFI
+1183 KKPVNFMESVFKHFV

-1229 KEIDSLAI
+1229 KQFQEMADPAGSGVDRWRPYVVRALDMLHLSSSLVGRVLKQIQTESGGNPKALGGDDGLSDGRAMGLMQVKPPTFAAYKLPGHNNIWNGFDNLLAGLNYARHRYGDSLSFLGQG
-1237 DAHGP
+1237 HG
-1242 VSRDQFA
+1242 
-1249 KIAESAAR
+1249 
-1257 LMHQKI
+1257 
-1263 SDSDITRL
+1263 
-1271 YWQGFVESGDGANMG
+1271 Y
-1286 AGVDDHDGTGRPL
+1286 
-1299 GFYQY
+1299 
-1304 KRRTW
+1304 
-1309 NSWAV
+1309 
-1314 PGHTN
+1314 
-1319 INSIL
+1319 
-1324 DQTMAVLND
+1324 
-1333 SNWRSDLAP
+1333 
-1342 LGVRRGWGP
+1342 
-1351 TGHKMFA
+1351 A

-1395 VTYYGGNNAASKT
+1395 VAYYGDTNATQTAT
-1408 STVDTQNLSQQIQ
+1408 IDTRNLSQQIQ

>member
-1 MAKVSNVM
+1 MAKISNVM
-9 ATKVALNLV
+9 ATKVALDLV
-18 EASKSIRNLTTEV
+18 DASKSIRNLTTEV

-62 GNAIDAQKAKIA
+62 GNAIDAQKGKIA

-124 LGAEISQLES
+124 LGAEISRLES

-159 AKAKLASLEAQQQ
+159 AKAKLASMEAQQQ
-172 RAGAQLELQNSGILK
+172 RAESQLELQSSGILK

-204 RLQAEGRQYQAM
+204 RLQAEGHQYQAM

-228 QLRDIQQREM
+228 QLREVQQREM

-482 ADTFQQVFEQMGK
+482 ADTFQQVFEQMGN

-526 IEQPFKK
+526 IVEPFKT
-533 MSNPLLESVSKWVSD
+533 MSNPLLKSVSKWVSD
-548 KKTDA
+548 KKTEK

-565 FNQITTA
+565 FNKITTA

-587 MKAATRGIDRLAK
+587 MKAATRGVDRFAK
-600 TISSHRAQIK
+600 IISSHRAQIK

-681 AVKFPFSAIKKTR
+681 AIKFPFSAIKKTR
-694 DGLKELPDKYN
+694 EGLKELPDKYN

-721 PTNVKTKVSVPVSA
+721 PTNVKTKLSAPVSA
-735 AKAKISGYNSKLK
+735 AKAKIGGYNNKLK
-748 QVPKTVK
+748 QVPKAVK

-770 SFNAT
+770 SFNTT
-775 VKRVPSRIKVKASAE
+775 VKRVPSKIKVKASAE

-808 ATTSASAFSKIR
+808 ATTSKSAFSKIR
-820 LSAVTSIRAIGVAAR
+820 LSAVTSIKAIGVAAR

-853 GFLYGHSKKFRSFVN
+853 SFLYGHSKKFRTFVN

-892 ISWTSS
+892 ISWTSN

-924 QQKAWNDIRNNVTN
+924 QQQAWNGIKDTTASIAKGMFDKLNVL
-938 TAQDMMHKAG
+938 H
-948 NTFSN
+948 SN
-953 GYNDIINNTS
+953 G
-963 NWRNNASNLWHDASN
+963 L
-978 KILNTAG
+978 G
-985 DLRSNSTNILS
+985 D
-996 NMHDKLSGIQD
+996 
-1007 TGLGHMLNGWK
+1007 MLNGWK
-1018 DHFSHVIE
+1018 DHFSKVIN
-1026 TITSNGSPIH
+1026 TIESNGSPLH
-1036 DAFKGLLNGIL
+1036 NAFRDILNGLL
-1047 SPFENLING
+1047 SPFTNLING

-1072 HKLGTFSIGKLA
+1072 HKLGTFTIDKLA

-1126 NLMMYLPAQTEVLDG
+1126 NLMMFLPAQTEVLDG
-1141 ERSAKLAPLMGISHY
+1141 ERSAQLAPMMGINHY
-1156 ADGAVGDFFSSL
+1156 ANGAMGDFFSGL
-1168 WDKGKDVVDFAEDIL
+1168 WDKGKDVVDFAENIL
-1183 KKPVNFMESVFKHFI
+1183 KKPVDFMESVFNHFV

-1229 KEIDSLAI
+1229 KQFQEMADPAGSGVDRWRPYVVRALDMLHLSSSLVGRVLKQIQTESSGNPHAKQPGADPDGDGSGPALGLMQTKRKTFDSYKLPGHNNIWNGFDNLLAGLNYARHRYGDSLSFLGQG
-1237 DAHGP
+1237 HG
-1242 VSRDQFA
+1242 
-1249 KIAESAAR
+1249 
-1257 LMHQKI
+1257 
-1263 SDSDITRL
+1263 
-1271 YWQGFVESGDGANMG
+1271 Y
-1286 AGVDDHDGTGRPL
+1286 
-1299 GFYQY
+1299 
-1304 KRRTW
+1304 
-1309 NSWAV
+1309 
-1314 PGHTN
+1314 
-1319 INSIL
+1319 
-1324 DQTMAVLND
+1324 
-1333 SNWRSDLAP
+1333 
-1342 LGVRRGWGP
+1342 
-1351 TGHKMFA
+1351 A

-1395 VTYYGGNNAASKT
+1395 VAYYGGNNAASKT
-1408 STVDTQNLSQQIQ
+1408 STVDTRNLSQQIQ
-1421 ELIEVG
+1421 ELIEIG

-1436 QVRAIKGINGYDKT
+1436 QVQAIHGIKGYDK
-1450 RVYHQQR
+1450 VAAYKQQR
-1457 TDMDLAS
+1457 IDQTLANYQA
-1464 FQSFV
+1464 F

>member
-1 MAKVSNVM
+1 MAKISNVM
-9 ATKVALNLV
+9 ATKVALDLV
-18 EASKSIRNLTTEV
+18 DASKSVRNLTTEV

-45 KSAGDYVGAAKA
+45 RSAGDYAGAAKA
-57 RVEGL
+57 RLDGL
-62 GNAIDAQKAKIA
+62 GSAIDAQKEKIS

-86 TQDAAE
+86 SQETAE
-92 KYLKLKD
+92 KFLKLKE
-99 RIDQLKSEQSS
+99 RIEQLKTEQAS
-110 LDDVTGKNKDKYEA
+110 LDDVAGRNKEKYES
-124 LGAEISQLES
+124 LGAEISRLEDQQS
-134 KQEKLNVGTTKQAEI
+134 KLNVGTVKQAET
-149 YLRYGSQVDQ
+149 YLRYGAQVDQ
-159 AKAKLASLEAQQQ
+159 AKAKLAGMEAQQQ
-172 RAGAQLELQNSGILK
+172 RAEQQLELQNSGVLK
-187 LNATM
+187 LNASM
-192 RTQSALFMAQAE
+192 RAQSALFMAHAE

-222 LESKIS
+222 LENKIN
-228 QLRDIQQREM
+228 QLRAIQQREM
-238 QMLDSTRQRMGE
+238 QMLESTRQRMGE

-265 GAKIAQTRSKINELN
+265 GTKIAQTRSKINELN

-322 NLFSDALATIRAR
+322 NLFSGALATIQAH

-349 QEKMLATWTTLT
+349 QEKMLATWDTLT

-366 AQGMVDTVNNLSV
+366 AQGMVDTVNNLSL
-379 KMGQSVDTVDELE
+379 KTGQAVDVVDELE
-392 QGFYHLHSSKSQAD
+392 QGFYHLHSSKTQAD
-406 GLTRSMLNMADAV
+406 GLTSSMLNMADAV
-419 GLNSQQ
+419 GLNKQQ
-425 INAVSQ
+425 IGDVSQ

-454 PMIDEKLAEHYHTT
+454 PMIDEALAKHYHTS
-468 VAGMRE
+468 VAGMRQ
-474 IASAGQLD
+474 IAHAGKLD
-482 ADTFQQVFEQMGK
+482 ADTFQQVFEQLGN
-495 GKYKEGADNMMG
+495 GKYKDAAENMMG

-520 PALVGD
+520 PALIGKIV
-526 IEQPFKK
+526 EPFKT

-548 KKTDA
+548 KKTEK
-553 LFTQFGKHLMKA
+553 LFTQFGKHLMEA
-565 FNQITTA
+565 FNKITTA
-572 FGGKKIDVSDALTGG
+572 FGGKKIDAGDALTSG
-587 MKAATRGIDRLAK
+587 MKAATRAVDRFAK
-600 TISSHRAQIK
+600 VVSSHHTQIK
-610 EFFGLFKTGSA
+610 EFFDSFKTGSA
-621 ASLKIFANVFL
+621 ASLKIFANVML

-639 PVLDVLSKYPKTTAA
+639 PVLDELAKYPKTTAA
-654 VITSFLLAGKAVKT
+654 VVTSLLLASKAVKG
-668 LSVANE
+668 LSVAVKG
-674 ALQLTFK
+674 LQIMRTVGSTIGSFATK
-681 AVKFPFSAIKKTR
+681 IKSIPSRKITRIQVDGAKSTR
-694 DGLKELPDKYN
+694 DLE
-705 RVSDS
+705 
-710 IDAYGNKLKKV
+710 AYSRRLDRIPKS
-721 PTNVKTKVSVPVSA
+721 KT
-735 AKAKISGYNSKLK
+735 
-748 QVPKTVK
+748 
-755 TKAIASTASAKGKIS
+755 TKAIVNTASAETSLTRLGTK
-770 SFNAT
+770 AT
-775 VKRVPSRIKVKASAE
+775 VAGKLGSSGLSLIGRGAKIASA
-790 VASAKISIK
+790 
-799 NLGATAKAA
+799 G
-808 ATTSASAFSKIR
+808 
-820 LSAVTSIRAIGVAAR
+820 LSLVGGPAGGIM
-835 ANPLGALITGIQ
+835 LIVQGLTLIYQ
-847 IAAAAF
+847 
-853 GFLYGHSKKFRSFVN
+853 HDKKFRKFVN
-868 GLASSAKSAMGKFGK
+868 GLASSAKSAMGKMGK

-892 ISWTSS
+892 ISWTSN

-938 TAQDMMHKAG
+938 TTQDMMRKAG
-948 NTFSN
+948 NAFSN

-963 NWRNNASNLWHDASN
+963 NWRNNASSLWHDASS
-978 KILNTAG
+978 KILNTAS

-1072 HKLGTFSIGKLA
+1072 HQLGTFSIGKLA

-1104 GPNFQEMVH
+1104 GPNYQEMVH

-1126 NLMMYLPAQTEVLDG
+1126 NLMMYLPAKTEVLDG
-1141 ERSAKLAPLMGISHY
+1141 ERSAQLAPMMGINRY
-1156 ADGAVGDFFSSL
+1156 ANGTVGDFFSGL

-1183 KKPVNFMESVFKHFI
+1183 KKPVDFMESVFNHFI

-1222 SMADWVK
+1222 SMAEWVK
-1229 KEIDSLAI
+1229 KQFQEMADPAGSGVDRWRPYVVRALDMLHLSSSLVGRVLKQIQTESGGNPKALGGDDGLSDGRAMGLMQVKPPTFAAYKLPGHNNIWNGFDNLLAGLNYARHRYGDSLSFLGQG
-1237 DAHGP
+1237 HG
-1242 VSRDQFA
+1242 
-1249 KIAESAAR
+1249 
-1257 LMHQKI
+1257 
-1263 SDSDITRL
+1263 
-1271 YWQGFVESGDGANMG
+1271 Y
-1286 AGVDDHDGTGRPL
+1286 
-1299 GFYQY
+1299 
-1304 KRRTW
+1304 
-1309 NSWAV
+1309 
-1314 PGHTN
+1314 
-1319 INSIL
+1319 
-1324 DQTMAVLND
+1324 
-1333 SNWRSDLAP
+1333 
-1342 LGVRRGWGP
+1342 
-1351 TGHKMFA
+1351 A

-1395 VTYYGGNNAASKT
+1395 VAYYGGNNASQT
-1408 STVDTQNLSQQIQ
+1408 TTIDTRNLSQQIQ

-1457 TDMDLAS
+1457 TDMDLAN

>member
-1 MAKVSNVM
+1 MAKISNVM
-9 ATKVALNLV
+9 ATKVALDLV
-18 EASKSIRNLTTEV
+18 DASKSIRNLTTEV

-62 GNAIDAQKAKIA
+62 GNAIDAQKGKIA

-124 LGAEISQLES
+124 LGAEISRLES

-159 AKAKLASLEAQQQ
+159 AKAKLASMEAQQQ
-172 RAGAQLELQNSGILK
+172 RAESQLELQNSGILE

-204 RLQAEGRQYQAM
+204 HLQAEGHQYQAM

-228 QLRDIQQREM
+228 QLREVQQREM

-265 GAKIAQTRSKINELN
+265 GTKIAQTRSKINELN

-292 GMSAR
+292 GMNAR

-361 GSTDK
+361 GS
-366 AQGMVDTVNNLSV
+366 AGEAHGMVDTVNNLSV
-379 KMGQSVDTVDELE
+379 KTGQAVDVVDELE
-392 QGFYHLHSSKSQAD
+392 QGFYHLHSSKEQAD
-406 GLTRSMLNMADAV
+406 GLTSSMLNMADAV

-425 INAVSQ
+425 IGAVSQ

-454 PMIDEKLAEHYHTT
+454 PMIDEKLADHYHTT

-474 IASAGQLD
+474 MASAGQLD
-482 ADTFQQVFEQMGK
+482 ADTFQQVFEQLGN
-495 GKYKEGADNMMG
+495 GKYKEAAENMMG

-526 IEQPFKK
+526 IVEPFKT
-533 MSNPLLESVSKWVSD
+533 MSNPLLKSVSKWVSD
-548 KKTDA
+548 KKTEK

-565 FNQITTA
+565 FNKITTA

-587 MKAATRGIDRLAK
+587 MKAATRGVDRFAK
-600 TISSHRAQIK
+600 IISSHRAQIK

-681 AVKFPFSAIKKTR
+681 AIKFPFSAIKKTR

-721 PTNVKTKVSVPVSA
+721 PTNVKTKVSAPVSA
-735 AKAKISGYNSKLK
+735 AKAKIGGYNNKLK
-748 QVPKTVK
+748 QVPKAVK

-820 LSAVTSIRAIGVAAR
+820 LSAVTSIKAIGVAAR

-853 GFLYGHSKKFRSFVN
+853 SFLYGHSKKFRNFVN
-868 GLASSAKSAMGKFGK
+868 GLASSAKTAMGHLGK
-883 AFESGAKSA
+883 AFESGAKTA
-892 ISWTSS
+892 VSWAGN
-898 MWDRVKKSYQQGQAQ
+898 MWDHVKKSYQDGQAQ
-913 TQQQTLQHARQ
+913 TQKQTLQHARQ
-924 QQKAWNDIRNNVTN
+924 QQQAWSNIKDTTASIAKNMFDKLNVL
-938 TAQDMMHKAG
+938 HG
-948 NTFSN
+948 N
-953 GYNDIINNTS
+953 G
-963 NWRNNASNLWHDASN
+963 
-978 KILNTAG
+978 
-985 DLRSNSTNILS
+985 LS
-996 NMHDKLSGIQD
+996 N
-1007 TGLGHMLNGWK
+1007 MLNGWK
-1018 DHFSHVIE
+1018 DHFGKVIG
-1026 TITSNGSPIH
+1026 TITSNDGPIH
-1036 DAFKGLLNGIL
+1036 NAFKGLLNGLL
-1047 SPFENLING
+1047 SPFSNLING

-1072 HKLGTFSIGKLA
+1072 HKLGTFTIDKLA

-1126 NLMMYLPAQTEVLDG
+1126 NMMMFLPAQTEVLDG
-1141 ERSAKLAPLMGISHY
+1141 ERSAQLAPMLGMNHY
-1156 ADGAVGDFFSSL
+1156 ADGAVGDFFSGL
-1168 WDKGKDVVDFAEDIL
+1168 WNKGKDVVDFAEDIL
-1183 KKPVNFMESVFKHFI
+1183 KKPINFMESVFKHFV

-1229 KEIDSLAI
+1229 KEINSLTV

-1257 LMHQKI
+1257 LMHQQI

-1304 KRRTW
+1304 KRKTW
-1309 NSWAV
+1309 NAWAV

-1319 INSIL
+1319 ISSIL

-1342 LGVRRGWGP
+1342 LGVKRGWGP

-1382 MKSSRAWELMRQV
+1382 MKSSRAWELMQQV
-1395 VTYYGGNNAASKT
+1395 VSYYAGNNATQS
-1408 STVDTQNLSQQIQ
+1408 STTIDTRNLSQQIQ
-1421 ELIEVG
+1421 ELIEIG
-1427 KAVLAVNGE
+1427 QAVLSVNHE
-1436 QVRAIKGINGYDKT
+1436 QVQAIHGIKGYDK
-1450 RVYHQQR
+1450 VSAYKQQR
-1457 TDMDLAS
+1457 IDQTLANYQA
-1464 FQSFV
+1464 F